1 MKKVCTIGSATRD
14 IFMLCEG
21 ADTMSIHTDHSDV
34 SYMLLPQGAKIDV
47 PQVHFS
53 TGGGA
58 TNVAVGLKRL
68 GLDVE
73 AFFRTG
79 NDAHGLAIKE
89 YLHKE
94 HIGTQYCTV
103 DKKHETALS
112 VIIPSVEHDHVAL
125 CYRAANRTHKKEDFP
140 FELLQELDLIYFGPL
155 GGQSTE
161 LFSAIAPRAQEAQ
174 VTVSCNPS
182 RSQLTHKTD
191 DLVNALK
198 FCDILFVNA
207 VESGYLM
214 QTLLKQQE
222 APMLSFS
229 RSTHPALLENY
240 MSFPDAN
247 LNFSVRTMAPYLLES
262 GPKTIIITNGSEGV
276 YLVTPRQIYFHQ
288 SIPTTFQFSLG
299 AGDAFNSGFLGAY
312 MQGLSI
318 EYALMYGIAN
328 ASSVIQYPDAKQGLL
343 DLDTLQKRIAN
354 SNMQLLK
361 TYAL

>member
-21 ADTMSIHTDHSDV
+21 AETMLLHTDHSDA

-68 GLDVE
+68 GLEVE

-79 NDAHGLAIKE
+79 NDAHGHDIKE
-89 YLHKE
+89 SLGKE
-94 HIGTQYCTV
+94 HIGTRYCTT
-103 DKKHETALS
+103 DEMHETALS
-112 VIIPSVEHDHVAL
+112 VIIPSAEHNHVAL

-140 FELLQELDLIYFGPL
+140 LELLHELDLIYFGPL
-155 GGQSTE
+155 GGQSQE
-161 LFSAIAPRAQEAQ
+161 LFSSLAPLARTLQ

-182 RSQLTHKTD
+182 MSQLTHKTD
-191 DLVNALK
+191 EFIDALK
-198 FCDILFVNA
+198 FCDILFVNTI
-207 VESGYLM
+207 ESGYLM
-214 QTLLKQQE
+214 QALLRQKETPQ
-222 APMLSFS
+222 LSFS
-229 RSTHPALLENY
+229 PSAHPALLENY
-240 MSFPDAN
+240 MSFTGTH
-247 LNFSVRTMAPYLLES
+247 LTFSVQTMAHYLLES

-276 YLVTPRQIYFHQ
+276 YLVTAHEIYFHP
-288 SIPTTFQFSLG
+288 SIPTTSQFGLG

-312 MQGLSI
+312 VQGLSI
-318 EYALMYGIAN
+318 QDALRYGITN

-343 DLDTLQKRIAN
+343 DQSTLQKRIAH
-354 SNMQLLK
+354 SNKQLLK
-361 TYAL
+361 TYAW